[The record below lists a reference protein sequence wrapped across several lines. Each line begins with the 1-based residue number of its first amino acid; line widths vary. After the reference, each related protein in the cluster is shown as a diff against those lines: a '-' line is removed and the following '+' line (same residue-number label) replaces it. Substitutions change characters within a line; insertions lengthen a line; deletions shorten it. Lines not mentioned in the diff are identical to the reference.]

1 MEVIGKKTCKQIQ
14 AGDVLEV
21 ATICGQTQICY
32 WQGAY
37 ERLVTVIS
45 VEIKDLRNFDGT
57 HVMGKTYVLTCSD
70 GNTYEID
77 SRATKY
83 RIHATEVK

>member
-21 ATICGQTQICY
+21 ARNQIHY
-32 WQGAY
+32 WDGAY
-37 ERLVTVIS
+37 ERLVTVLS
-45 VEIKDLRNFDGT
+45 VEMKNRVNDDGLE
-57 HVMGKTYVLTCSD
+57 VNGKTYWLTCSD
-70 GNTYEID
+70 GNTYEIS

-83 RIHATEVK
+83 RIYATEVK